1 MKLQDLV
8 TAEQPIARLME
19 QKMSAL
25 TAYRLALIA
34 RQMEPYLEAFKKQRL
49 EIARRYGE
57 ERDGQ
62 VTVPPERVTEF
73 LNEMQPILDEEVEI
87 KFRPISPKDIDGQIS
102 PQDIYSLWWLFDN
115 EGE

>member
-1 MKLQDLV
+1 MRLHDLV
-8 TAEQPIARLME
+8 VAEQPMARLME

-34 RQMEPYLEAFKKQRL
+34 RQVEPHLEAFKKQRL
-49 EIARRYGE
+49 EIARRFGE
-57 ERDGQ
+57 EKDGQ
-62 VTVPPERVTEF
+62 VTVPKERMEEF
-73 LNEMQPILDEEVEI
+73 LKELQPLLDEEVEI
-87 KFRPISPKDIDGQIS
+87 KFRPISPQDIDGQIS